1 MVQRGLQRVIVG
13 SALVIASTVILP
25 IARETL
31 RPIMRDLSK
40 QMKYLL
46 VSTKEGIE
54 DIVAEVKFE
63 RMKKHLEHLDKEM
76 VIDCD
81 VIIEEPERER
91 IFS

>member
-1 MVQRGLQRVIVG
+1 MVQRGLQRLIVG

-63 RMKKHLEHLDKEM
+63 RMKKQLDKEM

>member
-1 MVQRGLQRVIVG
+1 VQRGLQRLIVG

-31 RPIMRDLSK
+31 RPIMKDLSK

-63 RMKKHLEHLDKEM
+63 RMKKQLDKDM
-76 VIDCD
+76 VIDCE

>member
-1 MVQRGLQRVIVG
+1 MQRGLQRLIVG

-31 RPIMRDLSK
+31 RPIMKDLSK

-63 RMKKHLEHLDKEM
+63 RMKKQLDKDM
-76 VIDCD
+76 VIDCE

>member
-25 IARETL
+25 IAREAL

-63 RMKKHLEHLDKEM
+63 RMKRHLDKEM
-76 VIDCD
+76 IIDCD
-81 VIIEEPERER
+81 VIIEEPQRER

>member
-1 MVQRGLQRVIVG
+1 VQRGLQRLIVG
-13 SALVIASTVILP
+13 SALIIASTVILP

-46 VSTKEGIE
+46 VSTKEGVE

-63 RMKKHLEHLDKEM
+63 RMKKQLDKDM
-76 VIDCD
+76 VIDCE
-81 VIIEEPERER
+81 VIIEEPQRER

>member
-1 MVQRGLQRVIVG
+1 VQRGLQRLIVG

-63 RMKKHLEHLDKEM
+63 RMKKQLDKEM